1 LHGEL
6 NKVLISHGV
15 HKLFQVNNVSKP
27 NILVVEDDPDI
38 QQLVT
43 YNLIKAGM
51 HVTCAENG
59 ENALSVLD
67 KERVDAIILDLMLPG
82 KNGLE
87 ICRILREQKQTHFIP
102 IIILTAK
109 SEEDDIVAGLEIGAD
124 DYVTKPFSPKV
135 LIARLQVLL
144 RRNLD
149 NEMPNK
155 NRSSQSISIHGLSI
169 HSGRHEV
176 SIEGKLVELTST
188 EFMILHHLAEKPG
201 WVFTRQQII
210 DHIRGYEYLITP
222 RAVDVQIFGL
232 RKKLGSVGHLVET
245 VRGIGYR
252 MKE

>member
-1 LHGEL
+1 MP
-6 NKVLISHGV
+6 
-15 HKLFQVNNVSKP
+15 KP
-27 NILVVEDDPDI
+27 NILGVEDDSDI

-59 ENALSVLD
+59 ENALTVLD
-67 KERVDAIILDLMLPG
+67 KEQIDAIILDLMLPG

-87 ICRILREQKQTHFIP
+87 ICRILRKQKQTHSIP

-149 NEMPNK
+149 NEELNK
-155 NRSSQSISIHGLSI
+155 NPSSQSISIHGLSI
-169 HSGRHEV
+169 HPGRHEV
-176 SIEGKLVELTST
+176 SIEGKLVELTGT

-232 RKKLGSVGHLVET
+232 RKKLGSAGHLVET

-252 MKE
+252 IKE

>member
-1 LHGEL
+1 M
-6 NKVLISHGV
+6 KI
-15 HKLFQVNNVSKP
+15 

-51 HVTCAENG
+51 HVVCADDGEEALRLLEQENI
-59 ENALSVLD
+59 
-67 KERVDAIILDLMLPG
+67 DAIILDLMLPG
-82 KNGLE
+82 QGGLE
-87 ICRILREQKQTHFIP
+87 ICRILRSKEETRSIP

-109 SEEDDIVAGLEIGAD
+109 SEEDDIVAGLEMGAD

-135 LIARLQVLL
+135 LLARLQAVL
-144 RRNLD
+144 RRNAEGD
-149 NEMPNK
+149 QQQGDEGAEK
-155 NRSSQSISIHGLSI
+155 ITIHGLTI
-169 HSGRHEV
+169 HPGRYEV
-176 SIEGKLVELTST
+176 TSPDGQVQLTRT
-188 EFMILHHLAEKPG
+188 EFGILHLLAGKAG

-210 DHIRGYEYLITP
+210 DQVRGYDYLITP

-232 RKKLGSVGHLVET
+232 RKKLGSAGNFIET

>member
-1 LHGEL
+1 M
-6 NKVLISHGV
+6 
-15 HKLFQVNNVSKP
+15 SKP

-51 HVTCAENG
+51 HVTCTENG
-59 ENALSVLD
+59 ENALLVLD

-87 ICRILREQKQTHFIP
+87 ICRILREQEQTRSIP

-149 NEMPNK
+149 NEEPNK
-155 NRSSQSISIHGLSI
+155 NPSSQSISIHGLTI
-169 HSGRHEV
+169 HPGRHEV
-176 SIEGKLVELTST
+176 SIEGKLVELTGT
-188 EFMILHHLAEKPG
+188 EFTILHQLAGKPG

-210 DHIRGYEYLITP
+210 DHIRGYDYLITP

-232 RKKLGSVGHLVET
+232 RKKLGSAGHLVET

-252 MKE
+252 IKE